1 MMWNGADNPKTVGS
15 IVAANARPW
24 TADTAHQPSVFFAP
38 YILTGDPWFL
48 DMLYAWAGI
57 SVFGD
62 SPFSPYVC
70 TTQTTTCS
78 NYRGPTGAYGGLFGE
93 NAARDVAWTLRGR
106 VETAFAAPDSTPEK
120 TYFTYMTNDALAKW
134 EGGLGITGTPF
145 DTATIKT
152 WVKKTDYPY
161 NWSNLAGSV
170 VKGQIP
176 PLGNMASIGMCNPT
190 GTSCGYSSAVQ
201 TSWGLIPGA
210 NASWDDPW
218 MNFYL
223 EYAVGR
229 AVELGFAAKPIQA
242 ELGQLPIGIIS
253 SSEPWFLGAY
263 VMGVSGTNAT
273 GTAGMWPSF
282 DALYAGGEDPT
293 YLAGL
298 KTNWVAGAGNGR
310 QVWVQ
315 PGLAMLVDQSVPGA
329 SAAWSWYN
337 TNDYSL
343 PNAVTTHNADPRW
356 AIVPRTDNNVL
367 PPQPTT
373 TPP

>member
-1 MMWNGADNPKTVGS
+1 
-15 IVAANARPW
+15 
-24 TADTAHQPSVFFAP
+24 
-38 YILTGDPWFL
+38 
-48 DMLYAWAGI
+48 
-57 SVFGD
+57 
-62 SPFSPYVC
+62 
-70 TTQTTTCS
+70 
-78 NYRGPTGAYGGLFGE
+78 
-93 NAARDVAWTLRGR
+93 
-106 VETAFAAPDSTPEK
+106 
-120 TYFTYMTNDALAKW
+120 
-134 EGGLGITGTPF
+134 
-145 DTATIKT
+145 
-152 WVKKTDYPY
+152 
-161 NWSNLAGSV
+161 
-170 VKGQIP
+170 
-176 PLGNMASIGMCNPT
+176 
-190 GTSCGYSSAVQ
+190 
-201 TSWGLIPGA
+201 
-210 NASWDDPW
+210 

-229 AVELGFAAKPIQA
+229 AAELGFAAKPIQA

-263 VMGVSGTNAT
+263 VMGVSGTNAA

-282 DALYAGGEDPT
+282 EALYAGGEDPT

-298 KTNWVAGAGNGR
+298 KANWVAGAGNGR